1 MGKVYKSIDKLIGNT
16 PLVELSNVE
25 KDYAL
30 QAKLLAKVEYFNPAG
45 SIKDRVAKQMIEDA
59 IKQKKLFP
67 NSVIIEP
74 TSGNT
79 GIGLSLM
86 GAIYGYRVII
96 VMPDNMSVER
106 IKIMRSYGAEVVL
119 TDGKL
124 GMKGAID
131 KANELAREIDN
142 SIIFGQF
149 SNPSNPKAHYLTTAP
164 EIYQDTNGKVDIV
177 VAGIGT
183 GGTISGVGRYL
194 KEKNP
199 LIKIIGV
206 EPEES
211 AFLTTGKKGAH
222 VIQGIGAGFLPD
234 NLDKSVVDVIETVK
248 GADALE
254 TAKMIAKKEG
264 IFVGIS
270 AGGAVAV
277 ALKYAQKEEN
287 KNKTIVVILPDGG
300 ERYLS

>member
-1 MGKVYKSIDKLIGNT
+1 MGKVYKSIDILIGNT

-30 QAKLLAKVEYFNPAG
+30 QAKLLAKVEFFNPAG
-45 SIKDRVAKQMIEDA
+45 SIKDRVAKQMVEDA
-59 IKQKKLFP
+59 VEQKKLLP

-96 VMPDNMSVER
+96 VMPDSMSVER
-106 IKIMRSYGAEVVL
+106 IKIMRSYGTEVVL